1 MKLTLRYLLAY
12 LDDILKP
19 QDAAAVGRLVKSSP
33 NATTLVERIRA
44 LIRMRRLTVPAPAE
58 KKKGLN
64 ANDVAEYL
72 DNLTP
77 VDEVAAYEESLL
89 KSDEKLAE
97 VAGTHQILSLVLG
110 GRPKIPASTKSQL
123 QQIALSFLPEDA
135 EFPDD
140 ASQSTGSSVEIPA
153 MVAPSIEPASQEIA
167 IPFEIPKRNDGFKQ
181 FVVILGVVLLLGAWA
196 YSILTDPSFRDAGKG
211 YVERSSDSEA
221 TVNADLANGDPV
233 ANVGEVGTSELV
245 ASNSGENSVKVPS
258 PQKMNQ
264 QPHIAVTTPTSPA
277 APASTGSPN
286 MPTPEG
292 TDSELVANNIPG
304 QPMVPAENA
313 AGNETGNEAIAPV
326 VVQSNPIEFA
336 PTMLYVTENQPL
348 IYVPGDSQTGG
359 SVVAKTGTE
368 IKLNSSLFSPQ
379 YTLASFTINNDRV
392 RLQMR
397 ENSAAQLTGSD
408 NEQTLSLR
416 LFQGHY
422 LLEVLPEVGD
432 DNLKSLQLE
441 IGKNTWTIVL
451 PEAPTTLVLEV
462 IPQPTNQYEQVPTN
476 GLYVAN
482 LWSTGVPVRLQMG
495 ASEPSPPKNYFA
507 LLPLNLATT
516 QLPPGIEPDA
526 VPDNNNKP
534 LPAENDQPAAIDA
547 PPLPAWSDGGPLT
560 MTLSQKRDQQEFQ
573 KYLGASKNLWL
584 DMQGVADDPNP
595 RIAEL
600 ATRVLALGSQYD
612 SLVTI
617 LARSPH
623 EETRTEAIRG
633 LRIWLPQ
640 DPSHPEL
647 LKESLAKTF
656 NPETAQT
663 VYTLLWG
670 YTLEDGRRPDISR
683 RLVDGLRHEHV
694 AVRELS
700 IYWIAELTGQKLG
713 YRPLAVAT
721 TREQAVTSWE
731 RHLTRVGA
739 LVAPE

>member
-33 NATTLVERIRA
+33 NATALVERIRA

-77 VDEVAAYEESLL
+77 VDEVVAYEESLL

-110 GRPKIPASTKSQL
+110 GKPKIPASTKSQL
-123 QQIALSFLPEDA
+123 QQIAISFLPDDA
-135 EFPDD
+135 QFPDE

-153 MVAPSIEPASQEIA
+153 MMAPSIEPASPEIA

-181 FVVILGVVLLLGAWA
+181 FLIILGVILLLGAWA
-196 YSILTDPSFRDAGKG
+196 YSILTDPSFKDAGRN
-211 YVERSSDSEA
+211 YAERSRNID
-221 TVNADLANGDPV
+221 DPV
-233 ANVGEVGTSELV
+233 NGNPIAGVGEVGTSELV
-245 ASNSGENSVKVPS
+245 AGNPEGTSVKVPA

-264 QPHIAVTTPTSPA
+264 QPHVAVTTPTSPV
-277 APASTGSPN
+277 APASTGSAN
-286 MPTPEG
+286 MPSPEN
-292 TDSELVANNIPG
+292 TDTELAANNIPG
-304 QPMVPAENA
+304 EPMVPEENA
-313 AGNETGNEAIAPV
+313 TGNGAGNQAMAPA
-326 VVQSNPIEFA
+326 VVQPNPIQFA
-336 PTMLYVTENQPL
+336 PSMTYVTEGQPL
-348 IYVPGDSQTGG
+348 IYVPGNSQTGG
-359 SVVAKTGTE
+359 SVAAETGTE
-368 IKLNSSLFSPQ
+368 IKLNSSVFSPQ
-379 YTLASFTINNDRV
+379 YALASFTINNDRI

-397 ENSAAQLTGSD
+397 ENSAAQLIGSD
-408 NEQTLSLR
+408 NELTVSLR
-416 LFQGHY
+416 LLQGQF
-422 LLEVLPEVGD
+422 LLEVLPVVGD
-432 DNLKSLQLE
+432 DSLTTLQLV
-441 IGKNTWTIVL
+441 IGKNIWTMTL
-451 PEAPTTLVLEV
+451 PDQPTTLVLEV
-462 IPQPTNQYEQVPTN
+462 IPQPTNQFEQIPTN

-482 LWSTGVPVRLQMG
+482 LWSTGAPVSLQRG
-495 ASEPSPPKNYFA
+495 AGQPSPPGNYFA
-507 LLPLNLATT
+507 LLPLNLAASPA
-516 QLPPGIEPDA
+516 PPVEEAGDA
-526 VPDNNNKP
+526 PDNNDNP
-534 LPAENDQPAAIDA
+534 PPAENNQLTAMNA

-573 KYLGASKNLWL
+573 KYFGASNNLWL

-600 ATRVLALGSQYD
+600 AARVLALGRQYD

-640 DPSHPEL
+640 DPTHPEL

-670 YTLEDGRRPDISR
+670 FTLDDGRRPDISR

-713 YRPLAVAT
+713 YRPLAVAN

-731 RHLTRVGA
+731 RHLARVGA